1 MVKRAYVII
10 RDIQITSAL
19 RYVINPVW
27 KYLWPIGKHLW
38 DGEIKYAEYSNVK
51 NRTKYC
57 IPNTLVNKLTML
69 AYFAEDPNINDER
82 NDITETINIYSG
94 LLYCL
99 MYDSITS

>member
-1 MVKRAYVII
+1 
-10 RDIQITSAL
+10 
-19 RYVINPVW
+19 
-27 KYLWPIGKHLW
+27 
-38 DGEIKYAEYSNVK
+38 
-51 NRTKYC
+51 
-57 IPNTLVNKLTML
+57 ML